1 VLLAEF
7 GITLGGERLERL
19 WTQAVA
25 QHEAF
30 LARA

>member
-1 VLLAEF
+1 VLRSEF
-7 GITLGGERLERL
+7 GISLGGERCERL